1 MNKFFLLLPFFVFF
15 STNGQYNELLKT
27 KDSTVSAP
35 KTLSLGIDNLSF
47 IKDNEY
53 FNLMA
58 DGYTLLGHQAE
69 VSLGYQA
76 YQNYNFTA
84 GLYALKYFG
93 ATGFEPLVPYVG
105 LEIKKGNN
113 RFYFGKLYTDD
124 FHQLPDEI
132 YAFERILDRR
142 RIEHGLQH
150 RFKNAHWQIDTWLE
164 WEHFIYKGD
173 NRRERLNFGQTTIFK
188 QNFDRLQL
196 RIPLQIY
203 LQHRGGQINVRTN
216 PANVNN
222 AVVIA
227 NTSIGLSLEKKLN
240 YLTSAGVKYQYF
252 RHDINTDN
260 AEELLFKSGYAHK
273 FQVFFKYR
281 HWQTYIFYW
290 QANRFVAPK
299 GDDMYQTV
307 SRRVEKYTDNQNQPV
322 IIFKYHTEPNRRL
335 SGFTT
340 TYRKEIFKNLD
351 LAFVL
356 DAYYQLNRSVVQS
369 AYYTSEVYHHLDY
382 ALGLYLRY
390 RFDFRIMKLSSQKI
404 VK

>member
-1 MNKFFLLLPFFVFF
+1 MNKIFFLLSFFVFF
-15 STNGQYNELLKT
+15 STNSQYNELLKT
-27 KDSTVSAP
+27 KVTDNLP
-35 KTLSLGIDNLSF
+35 PETLSLAIDNLSF

-53 FNLMA
+53 FNLIA

-69 VSLGYQA
+69 VSLKYQA
-76 YQNYNFTA
+76 HQNYNLTA

-93 ATGFEPLVPYVG
+93 TTGFEPLVPYIG
-105 LEIKKGNN
+105 LEIKKGNS
-113 RFYFGKLYTDD
+113 RFYFGKLYMED
-124 FHQLPDEI
+124 FHQLSAEI
-132 YAFERILDRR
+132 YAFERFLDRR

-150 RFKNAHWQIDTWLE
+150 RFKNRHWQTDTWLE
-164 WEHFIYKGD
+164 WEHFIHKGD
-173 NRRERLNFGQTTIFK
+173 NRRERLNFGQTTTFSH
-188 QNFDRLQL
+188 NFDRLKL

-216 PANVNN
+216 PAYINN

-240 YLTSAGVKYQYF
+240 NQTKAGIKYQYF
-252 RHDINTDN
+252 KYDINTDN
-260 AEELLFKSGYAHK
+260 PEELLFKSGYAHK
-273 FQVFFKYR
+273 FQVFFTYR
-281 HWQTYIFYW
+281 HWQTCVYYW

-322 IIFKYHTEPNRRL
+322 AIFKYHTEPNRRL

-356 DAYYQLNRSVVQS
+356 DAYYQINRSTVQS
-369 AYYTSEVYHHLDY
+369 PYYTSEVYHHLDY

-390 RFDFRIMKLSSQKI
+390 RFDFRILKLSSQNTAE
-404 VK
+404 